1 MAKAFDKARKTTE
14 TKNNKKWYVIYTK
27 NYSIYLWALPIAPFA
42 IAIEKLNDWY
52 YKRLEWNEQRATKVL
67 NKVLPK
73 VLEWV
78 EEENAY
84 YYCMNWGTSN
94 LLRGAAAI
102 DRKWARK
109 FQYSLQNYIQDSYEN
124 ADYTKVVEK
133 AQASWDDTW
142 VKFIEK

>member
-1 MAKAFDKARKTTE
+1 MTKAFDKARQ

-42 IAIEKLNDWY
+42 IAIEKFNDWY

-67 NKVLPK
+67 NRVLPK

-84 YYCMNWGTSN
+84 YYCMDWGTRN
-94 LLRGAAAI
+94 LWAGAAAI

-124 ADYTKVVEK
+124 ADYIKVVEK

-142 VKFIEK
+142 IKFIEK